1 MRGVL
6 QRAYHRWDVKRRT
19 RRLGWTGIYVGDY
32 QSAPTWA
39 YTMGFHASL
48 RAPEVIVFDL
58 PKASANG
65 LFYEIYND
73 LKAGRLVMRDGEE
86 WRPGQHEKPLIWRAV
101 HSSRL
106 YDNDP
111 ENPWLGLA
119 APFAPLLA
127 PERGEFSAFQL
138 VLSDPEGRL
147 PWEPQYDARQRP
159 LQRELY
165 LPLDTAPAE
174 GDAVSQGNHMP

>member
-1 MRGVL
+1 MLGIL
-6 QRAYHRWDVKRRT
+6 QRAYHRWDVKRRI

-32 QSAPTWA
+32 QSAPAWA
-39 YTMGFHASL
+39 YTIGFHSSL
-48 RAPEVIVFDL
+48 GAPEVIVFDI

-65 LFYEIYND
+65 VFHEIYSD

-86 WRPGQHEKPLIWRAV
+86 WRPGEHEKPLIWREV
-101 HSSRL
+101 HPSRL

-119 APFAPLLA
+119 ETFAAILA
-127 PERGEFSAFQL
+127 PGRVEFSAFQL
-138 VLSDPEGRL
+138 VISDPDGHM
-147 PWEPQYDARQRP
+147 PWDPQYDERLRP

-165 LPLDTAPAE
+165 LPLVVARVE
-174 GDAVSQGNHMP
+174 GDTGR